1 MGDTQFFVVKK
12 QIDQYIGHYEEESWI
27 KSRYPDIILIIPK
40 SSLKKKIDEYIE
52 SLIENGYIDEDEMR
66 IIAVSSLPHLES

>member
-12 QIDQYIGHYEEESWI
+12 QIDQYIGHYEEGIWI

-40 SSLKKKIDEYIE
+40 SSLKKKIDEYVE
-52 SLIENGYIDEDEMR
+52 SLIENGYIDEDEIHIR
-66 IIAVSSLPHLES
+66 VGASPDHI